1 MVEWDDGLSICGW
14 GQPQKELEVA
24 LVILLSGVTHS
35 SFCSIGH
42 RGQIDS
48 VLEGTI

>member
-1 MVEWDDGLSICGW
+1 VDGLPTYGW
-14 GQPQKELEVA
+14 GQPQKEPEVP
-24 LVILLSGVTHS
+24 LTILLSGVTHS

-48 VLEGTI
+48 VWEGTI